1 MNGGIVL
8 GTGQKSIVMDYGGK
22 DKETFQHKQF
32 SKIHALYVY
41 LKKKE
46 IVQIKIDPHMITTL
60 KSLDKKH
67 HYVVKEFKDPF
78 FPGYTS
84 KTYFLRELTGVQ
96 HIPSDIIGLNNLYGI
111 EVVDDNG
118 THCYTISRKCKNT
131 IKSDMKPREFER
143 LVKDILTQLMMVQKQ
158 NLAHGDI
165 KLDNIMKCK
174 KYELIDWE
182 NSRTLDYDTLVQQRY
197 LGLSP
202 MYFQI
207 LYGAAWYPAFSVAL
221 LKYYQET
228 GGYDTYVTSEYANRM
243 TSYFQD
249 LFSKHTPKEVFEKTK
264 YTLDVGTFGFIL
276 YGALRNP
283 ALRRYE
289 SFVMNMY
296 KMTPSQALKYFKKT
310 KRNVSI

>member
-1 MNGGIVL
+1 MNGGIVH
-8 GTGQKSIVMDYGGK
+8 GTGLKAVVIDYGGK
-22 DKETFQHKQF
+22 DKDSFQHKHF
-32 SKIHALYVY
+32 SRIHALYAYV
-41 LKKKE
+41 KKKE
-46 IVQIKIDPHMITTL
+46 ISQIKIDPHMIKEL
-60 KSLDKKH
+60 KLLDKKNQ
-67 HYVVKEFKDPF
+67 YVVKEFKDPF
-78 FPGYTS
+78 LPGYTN
-84 KTYFLRELTGVQ
+84 KTYFLRELKGIE
-96 HIPSDIIGLNNLYGI
+96 HIPSDIIGLNGLYGI
-111 EVVDDNG
+111 EIVDDDG
-118 THCYTISRKCKNT
+118 IHCYTISRKCKST
-131 IKSDMKPREFER
+131 LKSEMKPVEFER
-143 LVKDILTQLMMVQKQ
+143 LVKDILTQLIIVQKQ

-182 NSRTLDYDTLVQQRY
+182 NSRTLDYDTLTKQRY

-207 LYGAAWYPAFSVAL
+207 LYGSAWYPAFSVAL

-243 TSYFQD
+243 ISYFQD
-249 LFSKHTPKEVFEKTK
+249 LFSKYSPKQVFEKTK
-264 YTLDVGTFGFIL
+264 YTLDVSALGFIL

-283 ALRRYE
+283 ALHRYK

-296 KMTPSQALKYFKKT
+296 KMTPTQALKYFKKT